1 MPRGNGPFA
10 HLDEASLHELAPH
23 GVARAFPKNAVVV
36 NEGDDSDS
44 LYVLLAGRVKVFI
57 TGDDGREVVVNVI
70 EAGDYFGELSLDSGV
85 RSASVMT
92 LAPCRFFI
100 IPHGDVEGLLA
111 ASPAFAHDLIVKLIG
126 SVRSLTGKVRDL
138 ALKDVYGRFVSFV
151 EENAVEHEG
160 ERVVP
165 ERLTQHDIAV
175 RIGGSREMVSRI
187 LRDLTAGGYVA
198 VESKKI
204 RIIKKLPQHW

>member
-1 MPRGNGPFA
+1 MPRSNGPFA

-57 TGDDGREVVVNVI
+57 TGDDGREVVVNVV

-111 ASPAFAHDLIVKLIG
+111 SSPAFAHDLIVKLIG
-126 SVRSLTGKVRDL
+126 SVRSLTGKVRDW
-138 ALKDVYGRFVSFV
+138 R
-151 EENAVEHEG
+151 
-160 ERVVP
+160 
-165 ERLTQHDIAV
+165 
-175 RIGGSREMVSRI
+175 
-187 LRDLTAGGYVA
+187 
-198 VESKKI
+198 
-204 RIIKKLPQHW
+204 